1 MNCITYEITQ
11 GIRFPIRVYS
21 GNSILIIKN
30 QASILSF
37 NNVTEDQNHDLWLN
51 VMIDKDNFIE
61 GGLYSYQLFENNIL
75 KEQGVLKVNASLLVD
90 DTQDLRSKYQI
101 ILEAIEKMLAGTASR
116 AQRIVK
122 VADKEIQYMSAKQLM
137 ALEEYFRGKLKEQ
150 ENGYD
155 VVNNQMNQKFVFR
168 IR

>member
-1 MNCITYEITQ
+1 MNSITYEITQ
-11 GIRFPIRVYS
+11 GIRFPIKVES
-21 GNSILIIKN
+21 GNSILFIKN
-30 QASILSF
+30 QTSLLSF

-51 VMIDKDNFIE
+51 VLIDNDNFIE

-75 KEQGVLKVNASLLVD
+75 KEQGMLKVNASLLVD
-90 DTQDLRSKYQI
+90 ENQDLRSRYQI
-101 ILEAIEKMLAGTASR
+101 IVDAIEKMLAGTASR

-122 VADKEIQYMSAKQLM
+122 VGDKEIQYMSASQL
-137 ALEEYFRGKLKEQ
+137 LSLLDYFKGKLKEQ

-155 VVNNQMNQKFVFR
+155 VVNNQMNQKYVFR